1 MCSLPEAKAV
11 RYLWIV
17 VSVTAL
23 TLISIGGLNIFVDPF
38 GVFGTVRCVGWVND
52 VPDFSGFD
60 RMTKPYELLQVQPR
74 TVLFGS
80 STARAGFC
88 GLAEGEVNLPQP
100 AYNGALLGA
109 NAHEIRL
116 SIEQAVR
123 EAPVKVVVIVAD
135 FFAFNVNYPDNER
148 FEPKRLAAA
157 TRHKWPGML
166 PADFAAFTI
175 GCDAFRSSW
184 QTLSGNRSAER
195 NEAISNAGAG
205 VPWHEHF
212 RTCERSYLTKWFPP
226 PMRKYEFSSENST
239 REPFADFDASL
250 QLCVEHSIRVIVLC
264 PPIHARFHEALA
276 VAGVWP
282 QYEFWKRELARKVR
296 ITQKRSG
303 NPNALALW
311 DFSLFNEMTRE
322 PVPDHGEGPMHYF
335 SDSAHF
341 TPKLGALVLGE
352 ILGTLPVDSQRLGV
366 RLDQVEMEA
375 HLASV
380 RAGLEFFRANEPR
393 VIVDVRSALAD
404 AFDIVLS
411 PRP

>member
-1 MCSLPEAKAV
+1 MCSLPEAKSI

-23 TLISIGGLNIFVDPF
+23 TLISIGGLNVFVDPF
-38 GVFGTVRCVGWVND
+38 RVFGTVRCVGWADN
-52 VPDFSGFD
+52 VPDTSGFD

-88 GLAEGEVNLPQP
+88 GLAEWEVNLPQP

-116 SIEQAVR
+116 SIEQAIR

-135 FFAFNVNYPDNER
+135 FFAFNVNYADNER

-157 TRHKWPGML
+157 TRHHWPGML

-175 GCDAFRSSW
+175 GCDASRLSL
-184 QTLSGNRSAER
+184 QTLSGTRNAER
-195 NEAISNAGAG
+195 NEAISNAGNG
-205 VPWHEHF
+205 FPWHEHF
-212 RTCERSYLTKWFPP
+212 RNCERSYLTKWFPP
-226 PMRKYEFSSENST
+226 PMRKYEFAKKNSA

-250 QLCVEHSIRVIVLC
+250 QLCAEHSVRAIVLC

-282 QYEFWKRELARKVR
+282 QYEFWKRELARKIR
-296 ITQKRSG
+296 INQTRSG
-303 NPNALALW
+303 NPNALVLW

-322 PVPDHGEGPMHYF
+322 PVPEDGEGPMRYF

-341 TPKLGALVLGE
+341 TPKLGALVLDE
-352 ILGTLPVDSQRLGV
+352 ILGTRPFDSQRLGV

-380 RAGLEFFRANEPR
+380 RGGLELFRANEPR
-393 VIVDVRSALAD
+393 VIVDVRNALAD
-404 AFDIVLS
+404 AFNIVLS